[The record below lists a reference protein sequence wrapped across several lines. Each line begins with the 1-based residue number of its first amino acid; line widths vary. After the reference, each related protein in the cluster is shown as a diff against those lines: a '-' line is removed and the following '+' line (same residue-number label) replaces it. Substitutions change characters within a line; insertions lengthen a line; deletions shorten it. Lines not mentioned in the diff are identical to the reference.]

1 MKYARIREDVPAT
14 VYFPHS
20 QIFGAERDAI
30 LGMVLRE
37 TAAIVL
43 AGLAVGVPAAW
54 AASNL
59 LKTRLFGLTPHDPWS
74 IGLSVVATLLV
85 TMLAGYIPARRASRV
100 DPMVALRYE

>member
-1 MKYARIREDVPAT
+1 M
-14 VYFPHS
+14 
-20 QIFGAERDAI
+20 
-30 LGMVLRE
+30 LRE
-37 TAAIVL
+37 TAVIVL
-43 AGLAVGVPAAW
+43 AGIAVGLPTAW
-54 AASNL
+54 IASSL